1 MTAPI
6 PIRKIMYY
14 VEPEKNLFSV
24 QMVPY
29 SSGEAAWNAANICAK
44 LCPGTRIFIRRGE
57 EIIGSLMVNV
67 KEEA

>member
-1 MTAPI
+1 
-6 PIRKIMYY
+6 MYY

-29 SSGEAAWNAANICAK
+29 SSAGTAWQMAVICAK
-44 LCPGTRIFIRRGE
+44 LCAGTRIFIRRGE